1 MPDFNKDLTPKIIPN
16 APGPIDMTQRSIS
29 VPQTASQISNQDFR
43 GTEGVMDRL
52 KKASAASNPVE
63 KGVYVTNAELDANK
77 RYREFNPTIPNYE
90 DFAAYGQSVADKAA
104 NGLLKGL
111 NLAGTT
117 IAGSFGMLY
126 GAVKS
131 PFSGRLADI
140 WDNDA
145 TRALDEWNTKVD
157 QEYLPNYYTDAE
169 KNAAWY
175 SMDNWFKA
183 NFLFDK
189 LIKNSGFAVGAMVT
203 GNIANTSLLKAGQGL
218 GKAAMAGATAAESSQ
233 AFKLFTPLLRNTARA
248 FSNAKNVEAAAVL
261 EKEISSI
268 ADLSTRTSKLGELA
282 KTTNQFA
289 NFGNTAR
296 RTAVAAYSSAGEASF
311 EALGTAKEF
320 RDKLIEEH
328 INKTGSEPDAD
339 ALRDIN
345 AKADKIGKASFF
357 GNLALLSA
365 TEYVQLPK
373 LLGSNYSS
381 SKQAANSLLGQVKE
395 VGLKEGAY
403 VATKATTKFGKVA
416 NRVKGVTRYVYD
428 PKEAAQEGLQ
438 YALQVGTQNYYNKAF
453 QSDNADVLV
462 DGFLYGLFGTDK
474 YGQGVGALNSKEG
487 MESIALGGITGGL
500 MQMKGNIQEAKQ
512 LKTNTAA
519 FLGQLNSTPGFKQS
533 FVDRMNSV
541 NRANVLQQQQQD
553 AVIQGDKLEAKDID
567 ADLMH
572 NYLATRI
579 KYGRFDMV
587 KGDINDLNMES
598 MTDEG
603 LSTLKEQGIANIND
617 TKESFQARLATFE
630 KVANYTN
637 ELYKALDL
645 RYSGVQNEDGTK
657 KYSSEVVDK
666 LVYASAKVANY
677 DLRIPQVNNTLM
689 VVGINTSEILQSI
702 IKDFKPNKEATD
714 KAIAQI
720 NELDVTSD
728 IKDELKTN
736 LSDIIEMSLRRKL
749 FIDEYDA
756 IKDKPE
762 DFQRKPIV
770 GFGATEE
777 VPVTVEQ
784 EEEPVAAELGEQI
797 ELFPGTKE
805 RKLEIGK
812 DYYLKQPVT
821 KEDNTLT
828 LAPKIRVLSQTL
840 GGELEV
846 QLPRGNVSFLS
857 PEQFKK
863 LNLAEEG
870 AESPELRDIMDSA
883 IDNVLSKPEFADIV
897 VPEGEDKLEY
907 INSLNNAALTDAI
920 EAEFS
925 VNAEDYLKQQ
935 ADLQANRNKMSAA
948 ADKIKSA
955 QTDIAAT
962 SGVVP
967 TGSNDEDLMNTPK
980 ESPKKDAGI
989 LFTSSSSAS
998 IDWNKTLAPNV
1009 TRYNEFINKVKDFK
1023 NRKNIK
1029 AIVVS
1034 QKQEAALGLSGLG
1047 ELSFREGNFDTSL
1060 LNDPVEGFIGLVFV
1074 EDKKG
1079 ERQFIDKNGNPV
1091 GKVGEQVDLNK
1102 VVFTSMPAAKLTNSK
1117 GEPRYRAGQEEQAN
1131 AELAGYQVYRDQLM
1145 SASAD
1150 SYQVFDFTPSKGI
1163 AVTDDVKKPVG
1174 DVLIP
1179 ESQIATQQVIKVVT
1193 QGAIDHVDGISYIFP
1208 NGRPVFQSQDT
1219 LEFLNN
1225 SPLTKDQAAA
1235 VYNVLKAMSADAKL
1249 QIANKKAVKFREI
1262 HKRFLQGVT
1271 FYTNAEAVAK
1281 GVGKDSFNRIYIEG
1295 STLHIGDNT
1304 YDFANLEKSEERMMS
1319 NLQGIFHNV
1328 NSFTINLGL
1337 GEPFVEMYVG
1347 SDGVLAQRFW
1357 KNYQSYLLA
1366 SKNPDGSARLAPLT
1380 TNVVKATEAVP
1391 YTHKQKY
1398 IILNGLELP
1407 TQSVAKPAAPEF
1419 ETYKSNVGDVTYKV
1433 TTDSKG
1439 DFTVE
1444 LVGENPNIKK
1454 IADSPELLAMATQQL
1469 KDLGKFDELDE
1480 PIETAAKFAAE
1491 FITAKLIS
1499 ERKTAAPAA
1508 APVVSDI
1515 EGFFKM
1521 GPGAIHQ
1528 QVLDAL
1534 NKKTNIIAGY
1544 PNREVNMLKPFYD
1557 QGLINSKED
1566 VFNKLKELSSKKVS
1580 VSDEKADAQ
1589 TVKNRM
1595 QEIEKQPITINI
1607 TQDANDKMEQTSEE
1621 VVLQIKAEL
1630 DKIGLPY
1637 SDVMSNDKGSTYFV
1651 VTKDGQQHQIL
1662 KLVKMGNLLVKP
1674 ILTKAK
1680 WINHLIKTQPQDL
1693 YNFVN
1698 AELAALEA
1706 KKINIY
1712 AGTGENAELSNFAI
1726 RPFEDKT
1733 EWQGLTFKSVEGAFQ
1748 AAKIQL
1754 SNMFDKNDNLTKEGD
1769 ELLDKLQEA
1778 SGAEAKALG
1787 RKVTGLNVKEWDRL
1801 SSKIMKG
1808 LLLES
1813 FKQNPTALQKLLAT
1827 GNTELTHTQDKG
1839 KWGKE
1844 FPKLLMEVR
1853 SELASQATP
1862 VSDQPKNINIG
1873 GPEYRR
1879 VGRTDVARI
1888 NDSEIALFKEWHA
1901 KNASNIPYEI
1911 LENVISINDTEKA
1924 WGAFENGVA
1933 KFFKG
1938 AQRGTEYHEIFEGI
1952 WKGFLSKGEQQAV
1965 IDEFKNQSGSFLDRE
1980 SGRRIDYANATDQ
1993 QAKERIA
2000 DDFAE
2005 FRLGKLP
2012 ARNLKERVR
2021 NFFKALMEFFKSF
2034 VTKPSLKEDLFK
2046 SIDTGEFADRTLPET
2061 VKNEAAQYR
2070 KIEGISAK
2078 QTNEFVQ
2085 DITARVFGEIFANN
2099 RSLFNIEDITA
2110 SDLFNRIKEQYIKN
2124 NVIGEDP
2131 VTQIS
2136 ENQYVKLV
2144 ERAKEFLKTYR
2155 IEFDEDSRVTVNDDG
2170 ANRKDYAAEAFT
2182 VNFKKSSPYAVKL
2195 LIGTLIKTKGLNQ
2208 ETSAELRRPDA
2219 DISSIGGLKLLP
2231 FNQAF
2236 TTLMGRL
2243 SNTRSVPE
2251 FVSKLHELAKQNS
2264 DYVRLFER
2272 LGGNLK
2278 TGKIDFD
2285 SYQPH
2290 DIRLFTNFYQ
2300 VFTKQRPDAL
2310 AMFMDGNNVYTAPAN
2325 QASSIAGIRSEW
2337 IENMKT
2343 KAEQTGSII
2352 SFNGK
2357 VYKVKK
2363 ADYNIKYP
2371 QDKVAFLAD
2380 LGIDFPMA
2388 VYNKVKNKKAF
2399 SEAVTGIKT
2408 GLSKTDELMGFG
2420 DRKLGIRTQ
2429 LNELAKLYTV
2439 AASPAEDSTY
2449 FGVDGNRIQSDT
2461 DANYP
2466 SLLEYTF
2473 NSSDTLEELKQNLPQ
2488 LNDVFSTNS
2497 QVLKLGGNFFDEQGN
2512 RIAEIKVQ
2520 YIQGVKDVI
2529 DNEGQTTS
2537 ALSIGD
2543 RYITEINQNL
2553 DGRYYV
2559 LIPADSSREWM
2570 MDLGNTIAYT
2580 DVAAGNADSLFTDTF
2595 LGYLKDEIKLAQD
2608 STNRAKLRNVGDK
2621 ATELRFL
2628 KDMLPAT
2635 LLKKINTLIE
2645 KRASEADIDS
2655 FIAENRK
2662 DKDEQPG
2669 LESSIL
2675 KSLDDT
2681 ITKTRQNLVETQKV
2695 IASKNNGAF
2704 IMSELENRFT
2714 EKAGLNKF
2722 ALTDQ
2727 EINDVIKFANA
2738 NYMINN
2744 VEFHKVLF
2752 GDPYQFEVKGNQLDE
2767 TKRIKSFLSPRR
2779 ITLNTDQFNNL
2790 FNKQYNT
2797 VAGVQLTPNDYGYH
2811 EHKNFAKTLTAADVN
2826 VTDSFYPK
2834 SNEAD
2839 AASWIMDAAYKEVK
2853 LKNGQWSDDAEDW
2866 HQWQMAYTRQ
2876 NVPGYTYSSDALR
2889 KHDEA
2894 LLQQPEPKFVT
2905 EVLKPIVSGNKYG
2918 KAYIDLVLDKFSQ
2931 MPLYYKA
2938 VEGTNLSKFY
2948 EKMFK
2953 EGYDYTV
2960 VVSGRKEGAEKL
2972 HKLYNADGSFNEEAF
2987 NNTINVGWDSYGIQ
3001 VENSYDKDSKQ
3012 TLGSQLTKLS
3022 TVDLYNNGKAINED
3036 ARKAVEK
3043 NTEVLKEM
3051 LLNGYNELLG
3061 KLGIEDLGDNFVVT
3075 DKTTI
3080 ANTLRQEMLK
3090 REMSENGIDSISIDP
3105 DTGEFYIPFEA
3116 STNYIQIKDILYS
3129 IVDKSVVSPKVSGF
3143 PAVQVPVTMWEKAG
3157 ESRGEG
3163 LKKSALKF
3171 YTKAD
3176 PYMEVYLPAWFKNQ
3190 LVKAGLTEKT
3200 DEELLEILKDSE
3212 ILKGIGFR
3220 IPTQGLNSA
3229 EVFKIKGF
3237 LPEFMGKTIVVPS
3250 EITTKSGSDFDIDKL
3265 NLYLKNI
3272 YVTPSG
3278 KIKSVPFFGYGEQAK
3293 EAIKNFI
3300 FEEDIKAMLDI
3311 NSEISGSRV
3320 DDYGTLADRLYK
3332 QSLENEYFRSIE
3344 TLLTLE
3350 DNFDRLTAPNTDK
3363 TLKKIADRL
3372 DELRVEDEGDIKNR
3386 LLDRNYMTNQR
3397 HAFLTGKRWIG
3408 IAAVNITGNSLAQK
3422 TNIFVENPQTEM
3434 VLKHNKFTDG
3444 GFDHISLSGM
3454 KDQAG
3459 EYISD
3464 KLSMYANAFVDIAKD
3479 PYIMKIIYSNRIVG
3493 TFMLLERAGV
3503 PMNTVAMFMNQ
3514 PIIREHIKNLDANS
3528 APRYAISNAE
3538 YIKQAKLQFP
3548 ANQKAIQNATIS
3560 EGNFED
3566 NISAFASKTMT
3577 EAQNAEQHKILNEF
3591 LSYVTLA
3598 DENFNF
3604 TQAINYDT
3612 TTFRNADDFYR
3623 KELMTDRAQDKGAIS
3638 SPQKVLD
3645 SSFLGTEKTVLDQ
3658 SNSALGAILKFNQP
3672 EFRGVL
3678 EDTIQQYAEK
3688 FYIAK
3693 DKFNR
3698 VAEKATASLLDYI
3711 IQTGRKNPLNISELS
3726 FGPESVAVKLEEAK
3740 QKYPNK
3746 QILQDL
3752 VVVSAERP
3760 NSPKTIKL
3768 RANVKEAYDEN
3779 MYIGMMR
3786 ELRDDPN
3793 TNQLYKDL
3801 IKAAIIQGTYQS
3813 AVSIKNIIPIEDYST
3828 EVKNIVNTTVVDEN
3842 VREFS
3847 RNNWYQRNNWK
3858 NSDITPSITPYI
3870 DEESITELGEFK
3882 NQMMSQYKFTGFVEI
3897 PEIGIGENDKLV
3909 LTVGE
3914 KSKAAGYD
3922 IVTIP
3927 RIITTKYGERIDFI
3941 TGRTVTKAAYDEMK
3955 AKGDPMINQVFGY
3968 QKVKFVGGE
3977 ALRTYKGKFVFKMVN
3992 LYGDGQF
3999 ISEYHKFNKPSELDN
4014 NTGKVTDEIPN
4025 SEIVKY
4031 FTGIK
4036 EKEVNSQPETETDL
4050 TTKDFK
4056 CKF

>member
-1 MPDFNKDLTPKIIPN
+1 MPDFSKDLTPKIIPN
-16 APGPIDMTQRSIS
+16 ALGPIDMTQRSVS
-29 VPQTASQISNQDFR
+29 VPQTASQVSNQDFR

-52 KKASAASNPVE
+52 MKASAASNPVE

-140 WDNDA
+140 WDNEA
-145 TRALDEWNTKVD
+145 TRGLDEWNTKVD

-175 SMDNWFKA
+175 STDNWFKT

-268 ADLSTRTSKLGELA
+268 ADLSARTSKLGELA

-328 INKTGSEPDAD
+328 IDKTGSEPDAD

-416 NRVKGVTRYVYD
+416 DRVKGVTRYVYD

-453 QSDNADVLV
+453 QSDNADALV

-500 MQMKGNIQEAKQ
+500 MQTKANIQQAKQ

-630 KVANYTN
+630 KVADYTN

-657 KYSSEVVDK
+657 KYSSEVIDK

-736 LSDIIEMSLRRKL
+736 LSDVIEMSLRRKL

-770 GFGATEE
+770 AFGATEE

-784 EEEPVAAELGEQI
+784 EEEPVAAEPGEQI

-821 KEDNTLT
+821 KEDNVLT
-828 LAPKIRVLSQTL
+828 LAPKIKVLSQTL

-857 PEQFKK
+857 PEQFKT

-897 VPEGEDKLEY
+897 VPEGEDKLDY

-935 ADLQANRNKMSAA
+935 ADLQANREKMNTA

-955 QTDIAAT
+955 QTDLAAT

-1047 ELSFREGNFDTSL
+1047 ALSFREGNFDTDL
-1060 LNDPVEGFIGLVFV
+1060 LNDPIEGFIGLVFV

-1079 ERQFIDKNGNPV
+1079 ERQFIDKNGNPI

-1117 GEPRYRAGQEEQAN
+1117 GEPRYRAGQEEQAT

-1145 SASAD
+1145 SAPAD
-1150 SYQVFDFTPSKGI
+1150 SYQVFDFTASKGI
-1163 AVTDDVKKPVG
+1163 AVTDDIKKAVG
-1174 DVLIP
+1174 DILIP
-1179 ESQIATQQVIKVVT
+1179 ESQIATQQVVKVVT
-1193 QGAIDHVDGISYIFP
+1193 QGAIDHVDGISYTFP
-1208 NGRPVFQSQDT
+1208 NGRPVFQNQDT

-1249 QIANKKAVKFREI
+1249 QIAAKKPVKFREI

-1281 GVGKDSFNRIYIEG
+1281 GVGEGSNNRIYIEG

-1319 NLQGIFHNV
+1319 NLQGLFHNV
-1328 NSFTINLGL
+1328 NSFTVNLGL
-1337 GEPFVEMYVG
+1337 GESFIEMYVG
-1347 SDGVLAQRFW
+1347 SDGVLAQRIW

-1366 SKNPDGSARLAPLT
+1366 SKNPDGSARTAPLT

-1407 TQSVAKPAAPEF
+1407 TQSVAKPAEADVQ
-1419 ETYKSNVGDVTYKV
+1419 TYKSNVGDVTYKV

-1480 PIETAAKFAAE
+1480 PIQTAAKFAAE
-1491 FITAKLIS
+1491 FITAKLLS
-1499 ERKTAAPAA
+1499 ERKAAAPAV
-1508 APVVSDI
+1508 APVI
-1515 EGFFKM
+1515 E
-1521 GPGAIHQ
+1521 
-1528 QVLDAL
+1528 
-1534 NKKTNIIAGY
+1534 
-1544 PNREVNMLKPFYD
+1544 
-1557 QGLINSKED
+1557 
-1566 VFNKLKELSSKKVS
+1566 
-1580 VSDEKADAQ
+1580 
-1589 TVKNRM
+1589 
-1595 QEIEKQPITINI
+1595 
-1607 TQDANDKMEQTSEE
+1607 
-1621 VVLQIKAEL
+1621 
-1630 DKIGLPY
+1630 
-1637 SDVMSNDKGSTYFV
+1637 
-1651 VTKDGQQHQIL
+1651 
-1662 KLVKMGNLLVKP
+1662 
-1674 ILTKAK
+1674 
-1680 WINHLIKTQPQDL
+1680 
-1693 YNFVN
+1693 
-1698 AELAALEA
+1698 AA
-1706 KKINIY
+1706 
-1712 AGTGENAELSNFAI
+1712 
-1726 RPFEDKT
+1726 
-1733 EWQGLTFKSVEGAFQ
+1733 
-1748 AAKIQL
+1748 
-1754 SNMFDKNDNLTKEGD
+1754 
-1769 ELLDKLQEA
+1769 
-1778 SGAEAKALG
+1778 
-1787 RKVTGLNVKEWDRL
+1787 
-1801 SSKIMKG
+1801 
-1808 LLLES
+1808 
-1813 FKQNPTALQKLLAT
+1813 
-1827 GNTELTHTQDKG
+1827 
-1839 KWGKE
+1839 
-1844 FPKLLMEVR
+1844 
-1853 SELASQATP
+1853 P

-1879 VGRTDVARI
+1879 IGRTDVSRI
-1888 NDSEIALFKEWHA
+1888 SDSEIALFKEWHV
-1901 KNASNIPYEI
+1901 KNASNIPFEI

-1952 WKGFLSKGEQQAV
+1952 WKGFLSKGEQQA
-1965 IDEFKNQSGSFLDRE
+1965 ILDEFKNQAGSFLDRE

-2034 VTKPSLKEDLFK
+2034 VTKPTLKEDLFK
-2046 SIDTGEFADRTLPET
+2046 AIDTGEFADRTFPES

-2070 KIEGISAK
+2070 KIEGINAK

-2219 DISSIGGLKLLP
+2219 DVSSIGGLKLLP

-2236 TTLMGRL
+2236 TTLMSRL
-2243 SNTRSVPE
+2243 SNTRSVPD

-2278 TGKIDFD
+2278 TGKIDFNN
-2285 SYQPH
+2285 YQPH

-2310 AMFMDGNNVYTAPAN
+2310 AMFIDGNNVYTAPAN
-2325 QASSIAGIRSEW
+2325 QASAIAGIRSEW

-2343 KAEQTGSII
+2343 KAEQSGSII
-2352 SFNGK
+2352 NYDEK
-2357 VYKVKK
+2357 KRTYTVKK
-2363 ADYNIKYP
+2363 ADYNIKLP
-2371 QDKVAFLAD
+2371 QDKIAFLAD
-2380 LGIDFPMA
+2380 LGIEFPMA

-2408 GLSKTDELMGFG
+2408 GLSKTDELMSFG
-2420 DRKLGIRTQ
+2420 GRKLGIRTQ

-2473 NSSDTLEELKQNLPQ
+2473 NSSDTLEELKQNMPQ
-2488 LNDVFSTNS
+2488 LNDVFSTSS
-2497 QVLKLGGNFFDEQGN
+2497 QVLKPGGKFFDEEGN
-2512 RIAEIKVQ
+2512 RIDEIKVQ
-2520 YIQGVKDVI
+2520 YIQGAKDVVN
-2529 DNEGQTTS
+2529 NEGTTTS

-2580 DVAAGNADSLFTDTF
+2580 DVAAGNADALFTDIF

-2628 KDMLPAT
+2628 KDMLPAN
-2635 LLKKINTLIE
+2635 LLKTIDGLIE
-2645 KRASEADIDS
+2645 KRASEADINN
-2655 FIAENRK
+2655 FIDKNREAL
-2662 DKDEQPG
+2662 DAG
-2669 LESSIL
+2669 IL
-2675 KSLDDT
+2675 KALNDT
-2681 ITKTRQNLVETQKV
+2681 VAKTRENLVETQKV
-2695 IASKNNGAF
+2695 IAGKNNNVF

-2727 EINDVIKFANA
+2727 EVNDVIKFANA

-2779 ITLNTDQFNNL
+2779 ITLNIDEFNNL

-2811 EHKNFAKTLTAADVN
+2811 EHKNFAKTFTADDVN
-2826 VTDSFYPK
+2826 MIDSFYPK

-2839 AASWIMDAAYKEVK
+2839 AASWIMDGAFKEVK
-2853 LKNGQWSDDAEDW
+2853 LKNGQWSDEAEDW
-2866 HQWQMAYTRQ
+2866 HQWQMAFTRQ

-2894 LLQQPEPKFVT
+2894 LLQQPEPKNFI
-2905 EVLKPIVSGNKYG
+2905 EELKPIVSGNKYG
-2918 KAYIDLVLDKFSQ
+2918 KAYTDLVLDKFSQ

-2938 VEGTNLSKFY
+2938 IKGTNLGKFY

-2953 EGYDYTV
+2953 EGYDYAV
-2960 VVSGRKEGAEKL
+2960 VVSGRKVGAEKL
-2972 HKLYNADGSFNEEAF
+2972 HKLYNADGSFNEEPF

-3001 VENSYDKDSKQ
+3001 VENSYNKDSKQ

-3022 TVDLYNNGKAINED
+3022 TVDLYNDGKAINED

-3051 LLNGYNELLG
+3051 LLNGYNELLR
-3061 KLGIEDLGDNFVVT
+3061 KLAIEDLGDGFKVT
-3075 DKTTI
+3075 DKTTV

-3105 DTGEFYIPFEA
+3105 ETGEFYIPFEA
-3116 STNYIQIKDILYS
+3116 STNYIQIKNILYS
-3129 IVDKSVVSPKVSGF
+3129 IVDKSIVSPKVSGF

-3171 YTKAD
+3171 YTREDK
-3176 PYMEVYLPAWFKNQ
+3176 YMEVYLPAWFKNQ
-3190 LVKAGLTEKT
+3190 LPKGKT
-3200 DEELLEILKDSE
+3200 DEELLELLKDSE

-3311 NSEISGSRV
+3311 NSEISGNRT
-3320 DDYGTLADRLYK
+3320 DDYGTLADKLYK
-3332 QSLENEYFRSIE
+3332 QSLENEYFRSLE
-3344 TLLTLE
+3344 ALLTLP

-3372 DELRVEDEGDIKNR
+3372 DVLRGENEGDIKNR

-3422 TNIFVENPQTEM
+3422 TDVFVENPQTEM
-3434 VLKHNKFTDG
+3434 VLEHNKFTDG
-3444 GFDHISLSGM
+3444 GFEHISLSGM

-3548 ANQKAIQNATIS
+3548 ASPKVIQGATIA

-3566 NISAFASKTMT
+3566 NISSFANNTMT

-3591 LSYVTLA
+3591 LSYVALA

-3638 SPQKVLD
+3638 SPKKVLD

-3658 SNSALGAILKFNQP
+3658 SNTALGAILKFNQS

-3698 VAEKATASLLDYI
+3698 VAEKTTASLLDYI

-3768 RANVKEAYDEN
+3768 RANTKEAYDEN

-3793 TNQLYKDL
+3793 TNQLYRDL

-3813 AVSIKNIIPIEDYST
+3813 AVSIKNIIPIEDYSA
-3828 EVKNIVNTTVVDEN
+3828 EVKDIVNTAVVDEN
-3842 VREFS
+3842 VREFA

-3858 NSDITPSITPYI
+3858 NSDITPSIAPYV
-3870 DEESITELGEFK
+3870 DEESVTEIGEFK
-3882 NQMMSQYKFTGFVEI
+3882 NQIVSQYKFTGFVEI
-3897 PEIGIGENDKLV
+3897 PEIGVGENDKLV

-3922 IVTIP
+3922 LVTIP
-3927 RIITTKYGERIDFI
+3927 RIITTKYGERIDFM
-3941 TGRTVTKAAYDEMK
+3941 TGKTVTKTAYDEMK

-4031 FTGIK
+4031 FTGIE